1 MQGDYFGETALVQK
15 APRNASVVAVGEV
28 RLRVL
33 SRDQFEEFDLHRK
46 LQLEVSDSAESGFRF
61 LISDLI
67 CRNYLSI
74 AWRLKCVVLVYT
86 VTHMPP

>member
-33 SRDQFEEFDLHRK
+33 SRDQFVEFDLHRK
-46 LQLEVSDSAESGFRF
+46 LQLEVSDSAECV
-61 LISDLI
+61 LKISDFFQKH
-67 CRNYLSI
+67 LSNCL
-74 AWRLKCVVLVYT
+74 AQMCCSQS
-86 VTHMPP
+86 

>member
-46 LQLEVSDSAESGFRF
+46 LQLEVSDSAE
-61 LISDLI
+61 
-67 CRNYLSI
+67 
-74 AWRLKCVVLVYT
+74 CVVLKISDFFQKHLSNCLT
-86 VTHMPP
+86 QMCCSQS

>member
-46 LQLEVSDSAESGFRF
+46 LQLEVSDSAESG
-61 LISDLI
+61 S
-67 CRNYLSI
+67 
-74 AWRLKCVVLVYT
+74 
-86 VTHMPP
+86 

>member
-1 MQGDYFGETALVQK
+1 MLAVTFSVPTWVHPKTPQKPQLQPPTVSPMQGDYFGETALVQK

-46 LQLEVSDSAESGFRF
+46 LQLEVSDSAESG
-61 LISDLI
+61 S
-67 CRNYLSI
+67 
-74 AWRLKCVVLVYT
+74 
-86 VTHMPP
+86 